1 VFEPLGMTRTT
12 FEFPMALSGN
22 FASPHGDDVDGKTL
36 PARMDMNYS
45 VVPIRPAGGAA
56 CIHTSVTSRGV

>member
-1 VFEPLGMTRTT
+1 MTRTT